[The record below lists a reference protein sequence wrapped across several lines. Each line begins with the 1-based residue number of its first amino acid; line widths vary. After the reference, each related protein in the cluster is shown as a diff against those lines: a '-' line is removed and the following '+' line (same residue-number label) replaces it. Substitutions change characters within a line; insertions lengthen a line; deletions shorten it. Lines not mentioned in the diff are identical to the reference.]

1 MVLKGVKMILMRKND
16 AERWCRIQNSLNSID
31 FMVGDG
37 DGRDAV
43 CTIFAVL
50 DDTMIE
56 FVVELGLC
64 YRLYKPVARKRWLTV
79 YRAHA
84 GLAV

>member
-31 FMVGDG
+31 FMVEDG
-37 DGRDAV
+37 DIRDVV
-43 CTIFAVL
+43 CTILVVWYNK
-50 DDTMIE
+50 MIQ